1 MQFKH
6 PDILWALLLLVI
18 PVVIHLFQLRRFER
32 TPFTNVA
39 MLQKVVSE
47 SRKSNNLKKWL
58 LLLTR
63 LLLLAS
69 LILAFAQ
76 PFTAGPTALKET
88 QTVVY
93 LDDSFSMQAR
103 TNGLTLM
110 EKAVQDLIKGLDD
123 TGSFSLFTNVETY
136 GNVQIKDIQNSLLS
150 LGHTPKQLDLD
161 EIRLK
166 AGTLF
171 SESEATTK

>member
-39 MLQKVVSE
+39 MLQKAVAE

-58 LLLTR
+58 LLMTR

-76 PFTAGPTALKET
+76 PFTAAPTALKET
-88 QTVVY
+88 ETVVY

-103 TNGLTLM
+103 SNGLTLL
-110 EKAVQDLIKGLDD
+110 EKAVQELIRGLDETD
-123 TGSFSLFTNVETY
+123 SFSLFTNVETY
-136 GNVQIKDIQNSLLS
+136 EGVQIKDVRNSLLS
-150 LGHTPKQLDLD
+150 LGHSPKQ
-161 EIRLK
+161 
-166 AGTLF
+166 
-171 SESEATTK
+171 